1 MHCLSRFFSCAGRR
15 ARDGARTLRRD
26 EGGMIAVEFALLIP
40 IAVLILVAEF
50 TLGEAIGISRK
61 VAITGRT
68 LTDLVARRAVVSSA
82 DLTTILNASTQIIAP
97 FPSANLKIVLAE
109 LYTNDK
115 VENTND
121 KVETTVVWNE
131 PFNTTGLVNKSTFVL
146 PAGMAQAGTSLIYAE
161 VRYDYTP
168 PFGAKMIP
176 AVPIRYTF
184 YINPRITSSVQRVN

>member
-1 MHCLSRFFSCAGRR
+1 MHCLSRFFSGACRR

-97 FPSANLKIVLAE
+97 FPSASLKIVLAQ
-109 LYTNDK
+109 LSTDDK
-115 VENTND
+115 GKT
-121 KVETTVVWNE
+121 TTVVWNE
-131 PFNTTGLVNKSTFVL
+131 PFNTTGLVDKSTFVL

-168 PFGAKMIP
+168 PFGAKLIP

>member
-82 DLTTILNASTQIIAP
+82 DLATILNASTQIIAP
-97 FPSANLKIVLAE
+97 FPSANLKIVLAQ
-109 LYTNDK
+109 LSTDDK
-115 VENTND
+115 GKT
-121 KVETTVVWNE
+121 TTVVWNE
-131 PFNTTGLVNKSTFVL
+131 PFNMTGLVDKSTFVL

-168 PFGAKMIP
+168 PFGAKLIP

>member
-1 MHCLSRFFSCAGRR
+1 MHCLSRFFSRACRR

-97 FPSANLKIVLAE
+97 FPSANLKIVLAQ
-109 LYTNDK
+109 LSTDDK
-115 VENTND
+115 GKT
-121 KVETTVVWNE
+121 TTVEWNE
-131 PFNTTGLVNKSTFVL
+131 PFNTTGLVDKSTFVL
-146 PAGMAQAGTSLIYAE
+146 PAGMAQAGTWLIYAE

-168 PFGAKMIP
+168 PFGAKLIP

>member
-115 VENTND
+115 GKT
-121 KVETTVVWNE
+121 TTVVWNE
-131 PFNTTGLVNKSTFVL
+131 PFNTTGLVDKSTFVL

-168 PFGAKMIP
+168 PFGAKLIP

>member
-1 MHCLSRFFSCAGRR
+1 MRCLSRLVSIFGRQMR
-15 ARDGARTLRRD
+15 LGARALRRD
-26 EGGMIAVEFALLIP
+26 ERGMIAVEFALMIP
-40 IAVLILVAEF
+40 IAVLILVCEF
-50 TLGEAIGISRK
+50 TLGEALSISRK

-97 FPSANLKIVLAE
+97 FSSANLTIVLAE
-109 LYTNDK
+109 LTTDA
-115 VENTND
+115 VGA
-121 KVETTVVWNE
+121 TTVVWNE
-131 PFNTTGLVNKSTFVL
+131 PFNTTGLVNGSPFVL
-146 PAGMAQAGTSLIYAE
+146 PTGMAQASTSLIYAY

-168 PFGAKMIP
+168 PFATKMIP